1 MHIVKLSSSGIVI
14 AAVSFYQAFTNAV
27 LLLLYHL
34 RLLLHAE
41 FYSCTT
47 SHFKSVWAML
57 PAGSGGDTMTVGAN
71 CVCLNASSY

>member
-27 LLLLYHL
+27 LLSLYHL

-41 FYSCTT
+41 FYSCT
-47 SHFKSVWAML
+47 SHFKNVWAML
-57 PAGSGGDTMTVGAN
+57 PGGGGGDTMTVGAN
-71 CVCLNASSY
+71 CVWVYASPY